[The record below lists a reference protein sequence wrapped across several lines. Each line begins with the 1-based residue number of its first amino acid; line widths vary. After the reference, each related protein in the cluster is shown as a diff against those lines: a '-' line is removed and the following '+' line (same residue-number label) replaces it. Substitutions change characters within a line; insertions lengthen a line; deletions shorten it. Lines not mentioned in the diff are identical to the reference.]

1 MRAAFVTMT
10 VIGVLLGAVGATASA
25 RSASPSPSALEARD
39 TPATYSSWRLRVE
52 AARQRYEAFAA
63 RAESELRVGRPA
75 RAGAPTS
82 LDPLLAALEDPT
94 LRYNDL
100 IVTRGGIFVF
110 HGAEG
115 QRHSPIDFERLPD
128 ARVRALS
135 LRTSDE
141 TD

>member
-1 MRAAFVTMT
+1 MT
-10 VIGVLLGAVGATASA
+10 VIGVLLGAVGASASA
-25 RSASPSPSALEARD
+25 RSASPSLSALEARD
-39 TPATYSSWRLRVE
+39 APAAAYTSWRLRVE

-63 RAESELRVGRPA
+63 RAESELRVGRPT

-82 LDPLLAALEDPT
+82 LEPLLAALDDPT

-100 IVTRGGIFVF
+100 IVTRGGVFVF
-110 HGAEG
+110 RGAEG
-115 QRHSPIDFERLPD
+115 QRHSPTDFERLPD

-135 LRTSDE
+135 LRTFDE